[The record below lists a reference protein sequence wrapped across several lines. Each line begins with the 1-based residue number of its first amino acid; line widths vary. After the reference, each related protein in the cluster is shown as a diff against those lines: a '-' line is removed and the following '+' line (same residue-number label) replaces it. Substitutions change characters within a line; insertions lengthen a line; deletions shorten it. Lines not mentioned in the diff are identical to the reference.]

1 MFVSGSQLRIGAV
14 PRPIGV
20 GLAEV
25 CFGFGCVFAEGP
37 ERSSTKSSEEMI
49 MNTVRV
55 SRFLFVP
62 LLASAGFAVAP
73 MMHAQDNSDNKV
85 LVIQR
90 EYTKPG
96 KDGAVHEGTEAGFIR
111 AVQANKGNIHYIA
124 LTSLSGANRAVF
136 VSGYS
141 SLAALDAERK
151 AMPAAA
157 LMAMDKAMVA
167 DGESLTETGS
177 SVWLRR
183 DDLSTNVSGPPVGM
197 RLMEVSEYVVKP
209 GHQHEF
215 EELAKKFVEA
225 AKDIPQ
231 YHWTA
236 YQMAYGH
243 AEGPTYLV
251 LTALKSG
258 ADADAEFG
266 AGKAFDDAIGKDG
279 MKKMA
284 ELEGASVASEMTNLF
299 VVSPKMSLP
308 TDAMVKSDPDFW
320 KPKTAATTA
329 KKAAAKPAAT
339 SGQ

>member
-1 MFVSGSQLRIGAV
+1 
-14 PRPIGV
+14 
-20 GLAEV
+20 
-25 CFGFGCVFAEGP
+25 
-37 ERSSTKSSEEMI
+37 
-49 MNTVRV
+49 MNGIRV

-62 LLASAGFAVAP
+62 LLVSAGFVAAPAV
-73 MMHAQDNSDNKV
+73 HAQSDSDSGKV

-90 EYTKPG
+90 EFTKPG

-124 LTSLSGANRAVF
+124 LTSLSGVNRAIF
-136 VSGYS
+136 ISSYP
-141 SLAALDAERK
+141 SLAAVDAERK

-157 LMAMDKAMVA
+157 GIAMDKAMVA
-167 DGESLTETGS
+167 DGEALTETGS

-183 DDLSTNVSGPPVGM
+183 DDLSTNVSGAPVGM

-225 AKDIPQ
+225 AKGIPQ

-236 YQMAYGH
+236 FQMAYGH

-251 LTALKSG
+251 FTALKSG

-266 AGKAFDDAIGKDG
+266 AGKAFEEAVGKDG

-284 ELEGASVASEMTNLF
+284 ELEAASVQSEMTNLF
-299 VVSPKMSLP
+299 VVSPKMSIP

-329 KKAAAKPAAT
+329 KKPAAKPAAA